1 MRVQTDMRTLALF
14 LLAAALVTVSASA
27 AAPRAKVLVRVTS
40 VGGVL
45 ADSRGHTLY
54 SYADDKGRTPAC
66 YGACASLWP
75 PFLTSGKP
83 VTGLGARTALLG
95 TTKRKDGK
103 LQVTYA
109 GHPLYFY
116 SGDAKAGQLEG
127 QGIEG
132 SWWALAAS
140 GAKVK
145 RTATTSTTSPPPTT
159 TTTPG
164 YGYGY

>member
-1 MRVQTDMRTLALF
+1 
-14 LLAAALVTVSASA
+14 
-27 AAPRAKVLVRVTS
+27 VTS

-45 ADSRGHTLY
+45 ADGRGHTLY
-54 SYADDKGRTPAC
+54 SYAADKGRTPS
-66 YGACASLWP
+66 ACASLWP
-75 PFLTSGKP
+75 PFLTSAKP
-83 VTGLGARTALLG
+83 LAGLGAKAKLLG

-116 SGDAKAGQLEG
+116 SGDSKAGQLNG
-127 QGIEG
+127 QGYQS

-145 RTATTSTTSPPPTT
+145 KTATTPGATPPPTT
-159 TTTPG
+159 TNPG
-164 YGYGY
+164 YGNGGY

>member
-1 MRVQTDMRTLALF
+1 MRTLALF
-14 LLAAALVTVSASA
+14 LLAVALVTASASA
-27 AAPRAKVLVRVTS
+27 ASPRAKVLVRVTS

-45 ADSRGHTLY
+45 ADGRGHTLY
-54 SYADDKGRTPAC
+54 SYAADKGRTPVC
-66 YGACASLWP
+66 YSACASLWP
-75 PFLTSGKP
+75 PFLTSAKP
-83 VTGLGARTALLG
+83 LAGLGAKAKLLG

-116 SGDAKAGQLEG
+116 SGDSKAGQLNG
-127 QGIEG
+127 QGYQS

-145 RTATTSTTSPPPTT
+145 KTATTPVATPPPTT
-159 TTTPG
+159 TNPG
-164 YGYGY
+164 YGNGGY